1 MEVGSELGF
10 HPAGS
15 DPRCT
20 RWPAHQAG
28 RLWGGHCPAVALV
41 TAWVGSGEMRTQT
54 D

>member
-15 DPRCT
+15 DPRRT
-20 RWPAHQAG
+20 HLSAHQAG
-28 RLWGGHCPAVALV
+28 RLWWPRLAVALV
-41 TAWVGSGEMRTQT
+41 IAWVGSGEMHARP

>member
-15 DPRCT
+15 DPRSTC
-20 RWPAHQAG
+20 WSAHQV
-28 RLWGGHCPAVALV
+28 RLCGSRCLAVALV
-41 TAWVGSGEMRTQT
+41 TAWVGLGEMCTRP